1 MVVQSVCKSW
11 RHIWWAGNVSPCEVQ
26 VRWKEFWGNEVTK
39 TKVLVT
45 SFPLLVW
52 LRCLSFVWNCRL
64 TRQWA
69 SEFHSKEFSLI
80 DTIHVTHYRPWRV
93 IIIIIIIIKVLTT
106 HVFCRPV
113 IVGSVYVMSTV
124 VPQFLVPHGYYFF
137 FLWTWQ
143 TLFFLLSK
151 MFSANIAVLRGV
163 ARCDFEEKC
172 CLHLQGLQRLC
183 IIQDAFVPYV
193 TFPCKVITYSAVHLM
208 EGVYPLLSILTFRR
222 RNFLL
227 NFSTPCI

>member
-143 TLFFLLSK
+143 TLFFFCCPKCS
-151 MFSANIAVLRGV
+151 VLISRCRGV
-163 ARCDFEEKC
+163 
-172 CLHLQGLQRLC
+172 LHGAISKRSAAS
-183 IIQDAFVPYV
+183 IFRV
-193 TFPCKVITYSAVHLM
+193 YSVC
-208 EGVYPLLSILTFRR
+208 V
-222 RNFLL
+222 
-227 NFSTPCI
+227 